1 MKKFPSPYLV
11 VALFIILVVVM
22 TYPLVFNITTYM
34 PGFFSSDE
42 SFAVIWNAWMTK
54 YSSLHHLSIKKT
66 DFIAYPFGVDFFTNQ
81 PFALLWFSVNYL
93 LAIFTTPA
101 LTYNIQVLSN
111 LFLAAFF
118 MFLLVRRITHDDY
131 SAFFSG
137 VIFGFCPY
145 IFVRSWQH
153 LGETYIWAIPMVLF
167 SLFRLRDKNT
177 VSVNI
182 AIVIS
187 FVIASLNLFILVY
200 ILVIVALLLCYLFIR
215 WNENKIFIRRILFI
229 SLFVFLALLPQ
240 MYPVIR
246 QMFILKATPP
256 SVFNPYHRP
265 FEDLFAQSARPL
277 SYILPTAMHPLF
289 GPFTRKFVGTKL
301 YGASF
306 TEHTLYL
313 GWVPMLLAFLAFR
326 ARRRMHKEKKGTDSV
341 YSNIE
346 RSDILFFSLVA
357 FLAWLISQPPWW
369 NFGPLKIFMP
379 SYLGYKILPM
389 FRAYCRFGVVVMMAI
404 AVLAG
409 FGLKGFLAGRKR
421 AGSKF
426 AIASIFSCLVLFE
439 FWNYPPYK
447 VIDIAKAPDVYS
459 WVKAQPDNTVIAEYP
474 LDARSPNDLYKLYQ
488 ITHEKKMI
496 NGSVNTSTGRLAHEV
511 AQELVILSDLKTVQK
526 LRWLGVRYVLVHH
539 EGYLETEIIRDRKE
553 LESISH
559 NSGLRLVRSFPG
571 QDCPR
576 KDIMCIQKCGPI
588 DVYEVI
594 AEPLKPKAI
603 SN

>member
-1 MKKFPSPYLV
+1 MKKIASQYLV
-11 VALFIILVVVM
+11 VILFIVLVVVM

-93 LAIFTTPA
+93 LAIVTSPA

-131 SAFFSG
+131 TAFFSG

-167 SLFRLRDKNT
+167 CLFRLRDKNT
-177 VSVNI
+177 LTVKI
-182 AIVIS
+182 AIIIS

-200 ILVIVALLLCYLFIR
+200 ILVIVALLLFYLLIR

-277 SYILPTAMHPLF
+277 SYILPTSMHPLF

-301 YGASF
+301 YGTSF

-313 GWVPMLLAFLAFR
+313 GWVPLLLAFSAFR
-326 ARRRMHKEKKGTDSV
+326 AWRRMRKKKDKDNCV
-341 YSNIE
+341 FSNSE

-357 FLAWLISQPPWW
+357 LIAWLISQPPWW
-369 NFGPLKIFMP
+369 NFGPFKIFMP
-379 SYLGYKILPM
+379 SYLGYKVLPM
-389 FRAYCRFGVVVMMAI
+389 FRAYCRFGIVVMMAI

-409 FGLKGFLAGRKR
+409 FGLKGILSSRKR
-421 AGSKF
+421 KGKRLAL
-426 AIASIFSCLVLFE
+426 AALFSCLVLFE

-447 VIDIAKAPDVYS
+447 VINIAKAPDVYS
-459 WVKAQPDNTVIAEYP
+459 WLKAQPENTVIAEYP

-496 NGSVNTSTGRLAHEV
+496 NGTVNTSTGRLAHEV
-511 AQELVILSDLKTVQK
+511 AQELIILSDLTTAQK
-526 LRWLGVRYVLVHH
+526 LHWLGVRYVLVHH
-539 EGYLETEIIRDRKE
+539 EGYLETDMIRDRKE
-553 LESISH
+553 LESIGH

-588 DVYEVI
+588 DVYEVVT
-594 AEPLKPKAI
+594 EPLKPKAM